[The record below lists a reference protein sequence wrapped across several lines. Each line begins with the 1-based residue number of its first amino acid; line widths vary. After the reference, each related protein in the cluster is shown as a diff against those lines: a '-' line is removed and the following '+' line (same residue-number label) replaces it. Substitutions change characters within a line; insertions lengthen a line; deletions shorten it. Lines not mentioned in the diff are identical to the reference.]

1 MICFLAATGSN
12 PVIENNWELALFTL
26 RLGCN
31 KLTLSQH
38 KMWGE
43 SNFTHTNGSYLS
55 LIPCLLPECWIC
67 RPERNYNCV
76 QFYFSLVWMVCEV
89 AATSDTTVFE
99 CLAPGGPRVL
109 WLNSVSSAVAE
120 RYLGVGEE
128 PPCLRR
134 SGNVAVSALWRGTN
148 TSSV

>member
-1 MICFLAATGSN
+1 
-12 PVIENNWELALFTL
+12 
-26 RLGCN
+26 
-31 KLTLSQH
+31 
-38 KMWGE
+38 
-43 SNFTHTNGSYLS
+43 
-55 LIPCLLPECWIC
+55 
-67 RPERNYNCV
+67 
-76 QFYFSLVWMVCEV
+76 MVCEV